1 MKLRITVLE
10 GQVSIFD
17 IPQQTIVKK
26 EIIEDDPK
34 KEVNLLEK
42 YMSSAN
48 RILKLFGG
56 RYAIEFNNETIYL
69 TREGKEDYKSEVYR
83 STLPM
88 DEILMAKADKEV
100 NSVQK
105 SILEQLKIE
114 NNIEKVIK
122 RFGDENYILITK
134 DNKTIGINQ
143 KGWIIPYVNK
153 PVYKNKDIV
162 QKVIESVNETSKIVM
177 KTSKS
182 VNDIEKIVIGSNV
195 EISYGG
201 EVYQGVVT
209 RIYGPGDKTVN
220 VTFNGRHTAFFRDN
234 IKLIS

>member
-1 MKLRITVLE
+1 MKITVLE

-26 EIIEDDPK
+26 EIIKDKPK
-34 KEVNLLEK
+34 NKDNFLEK
-42 YMSSAN
+42 YMGSAN

-56 RYAIEFNNETIYL
+56 RYAIEFDNETIYL

-83 STLPM
+83 AALPI

-100 NSVQK
+100 NSIK
-105 SILEQLKIE
+105 ERILEQMKIE
-114 NNIEKVIK
+114 NNIGKVIK

-153 PVYKNKDIV
+153 AVYKNEDIV
-162 QKVIESVNETSKIVM
+162 QKVTESVNETSKNVT

-182 VNDIEKIVIGSNV
+182 VNDIDKIVIGSNV
-195 EISYGG
+195 EVTYADKKHRGI
-201 EVYQGVVT
+201 VT
-209 RIYGPGDKTVN
+209 RIYGPGDRTVN
-220 VTFNGRHTAFFRDN
+220 VIFDGRHTAFFRDN

>member
-1 MKLRITVLE
+1 MKITVLE

-17 IPQQTIVKK
+17 IPQPTIVKK
-26 EIIEDDPK
+26 EIIKDDPK
-34 KEVNLLEK
+34 QERDFLEK

-56 RYAIEFNNETIYL
+56 RYAIEFENETIYL

-83 STLPM
+83 ATLPM
-88 DEILMAKADKEV
+88 DEILMAKADKKV
-100 NSVQK
+100 NSIQEK
-105 SILEQLKIE
+105 ILEQMKIE

-134 DNKTIGINQ
+134 DNKTMGINP
-143 KGWIIPYVNK
+143 KGWSIPYVNEA
-153 PVYKNKDIV
+153 VYKNTDIV
-162 QKVIESVNETSKIVM
+162 QKVTESVNETSKNVI

-195 EISYGG
+195 EVTYTGQK
-201 EVYQGVVT
+201 YQGIVT
-209 RIYGPGDKTVN
+209 RIYGPGDRTVN
-220 VTFNGRHTAFFRDN
+220 VIFDGRHTAFFREN

>member
-1 MKLRITVLE
+1 MKITVLE

-17 IPQQTIVKK
+17 ILQQTIAKK
-26 EIIEDDPK
+26 ERIKDASKQER
-34 KEVNLLEK
+34 NFLEK

-56 RYAIEFNNETIYL
+56 RYAIEFDNETIYL

-83 STLPM
+83 AALPM

-100 NSVQK
+100 NSIQER
-105 SILEQLKIE
+105 ILEQMKIE
-114 NNIEKVIK
+114 NNIEKIIK

-134 DNKTIGINQ
+134 DNKTIGINK

-153 PVYKNKDIV
+153 AIYKNEDIV
-162 QKVIESVNETSKIVM
+162 QKVTESVNETSKNVT

-182 VNDIEKIVIGSNV
+182 VNDIDKIVIGSNV
-195 EISYGG
+195 EVTYAN
-201 EVYQGVVT
+201 EKYQGIVT
-209 RIYGPGDKTVN
+209 RIYGPGDRTVN
-220 VTFNGRHTAFFRDN
+220 VIFDFAFGLSC
-234 IKLIS
+234 LIIAGL